1 MAAPKEAPLF
11 KLPPEMT
18 SRLTGLQSDIDK
30 SRKAIA
36 VMKELGMDTRELED
50 KLTWAE
56 TVRKTLL
63 REFA

>member
-11 KLPPEMT
+11 KLPTEMT

-30 SRKAIA
+30 SKKAIA
-36 VMKELGMDTRELED
+36 VMKELGMDTKELED

-56 TVRKTLL
+56 NVRKTLL